1 MPIFHESL
9 KGQLGFRLQA
19 VVGLLDWALLAG
31 VEVEREVGAE
41 PQGAEPHAAAAA
53 REVAQEREAALVL
66 SLSATDT
73 ACP

>member
-1 MPIFHESL
+1 M
-9 KGQLGFRLQA
+9 
-19 VVGLLDWALLAG
+19 
-31 VEVEREVGAE
+31 EREVEAE
-41 PQGAEPHAAAAA
+41 PQDAEPQEAAAA